1 MSGPP
6 PPLVNAP
13 EIWRGWESSL
23 REVLSIVSTTTEAN
37 KLVLRRLFDEVING
51 HNYAVI
57 DQLFAPDYVNHGPFP
72 ANTPDLASLKRFF
85 AANPEA
91 FPDMRVELQDVIA
104 EGDLVA
110 YRAIVTGTHRGEFAG
125 IKPTGRRVEVTEINI
140 SRFRDGKMVEHWA
153 LLDEASML
161 RQLTA

>member
-1 MSGPP
+1 MKVLVDNNLS
-6 PPLVNAP
+6 PLFAQS
-13 EIWRGWESSL
+13 IH
-23 REVLSIVSTTTEAN
+23 VLVEPDG
-37 KLVLRRLFDEVING
+37 DEVVALR
-51 HNYAVI
+51 HR
-57 DQLFAPDYVNHGPFP
+57 FP
-72 ANTPDLASLKRFF
+72 ANTPDLPSLKRFF

-110 YRAIVTGTHRGEFAG
+110 YRAVVTGTHRGEFAG
-125 IKPTGRRVEVTEINI
+125 MKPTGRRITVTEINI

-161 RQLTA
+161 RQLTS